1 MRLIARLLAGA
12 TLAVATVAAVASPA
26 AAAPRGLCPDGNPAS
41 VFGCGARDAAEDLAD
56 PVSGPIVPV
65 DYEYYFDEAGTGI
78 DAEPG
83 YETGCWGIR
92 AVPAGDGV
100 TWAEASA
107 QQSAQG
113 ENGVL
118 WGNCEIEDTIDPED
132 LAGAYWYRATAPPP
146 PTPLDI
152 NNGHGAL
159 AGLTTFLVIG
169 GDIPAIATFDT
180 PLGVLTFTMTPR
192 YVVDWG
198 DGASTETESQGLPPQ
213 GGPGEIVHTYTD
225 AGSVTVTVEA
235 YWRATWSL
243 AGQTGQFG
251 ERAVPTTASEDL
263 PVGQRQAVTD

>member
-1 MRLIARLLAGA
+1 MRLIAHLLAGA
-12 TLAVATVAAVASPA
+12 AVAVATVVTV
-26 AAAPRGLCPDGNPAS
+26 AAPASATGGLCPDGNPAS
-41 VFGCGARDAAEDLAD
+41 VFGCGARDAGEELVDAV
-56 PVSGPIVPV
+56 PGPIVPV
-65 DYEYYFDEAGTGI
+65 DYEYYFNDEGTGV

-83 YETGCWGIR
+83 YEDGCWGIR

-100 TWAEASA
+100 SWAEASA

-118 WGNCEIEDTIDPED
+118 WGNCEIEDTIDPEE
-132 LAGAYWYRATAPPP
+132 LAGAYWYRAAAPPP
-146 PTPLDI
+146 PTPLEI
-152 NNGHGAL
+152 NNGHGTL
-159 AGLTTFLVIG
+159 VGLTTFLVVG
-169 GDIPAIATFDT
+169 GDVPAVASFDT
-180 PLGVLTFTMTPR
+180 PLGALTFTMTPR

-225 AGSVTVTVEA
+225 DGSVTVTVDA

-251 ERAVPTTASEDL
+251 ERTVPTSASADL
-263 PVGQRQAVTD
+263 PVEQRQAVTD